1 MILSCQSIN
10 KSFITQTVLKDASFH
25 MEDFDKVAIVG
36 SNGAGKTT
44 LLRIITKELEADSG
58 QVSISKGKTIGYL
71 AQHNQLELQHTIY
84 EELLMM
90 RQDLV
95 ELEDQIRSMEANMK
109 HIEVSKMEDYLHEY
123 NQLTHTFE
131 QKNGYAYKSE
141 LIGVLKGLGFSK
153 EEFDTPVSTLSG
165 GQKTRVALGKMLYLN
180 PDLIILDEP
189 TNHLDIQ
196 AVTWLENYLS
206 NYKGAVIIVSHDRYF
221 LDKVVQK
228 VVEIEN
234 AQITSFVGNYSQY
247 VVKKEQLRITQY
259 HAYMNNQREIK
270 HQEEV
275 ITKLRSFNREKSI
288 KRADS
293 REKLLQKIEVIDKP
307 LEFKNEM
314 ALELKP
320 LVESGKDVLEIED
333 LSKSFSDTPLLK
345 NINLS
350 IKRGEHIALL
360 GANGTGKTTLLRL
373 IQDLIPSDAGSI
385 RLGAKVSIGYYDQE
399 HSVLNLDKTLFDE
412 IADTYPNLTNT
423 QIRNTLAAFLFTND
437 DAFKRIK
444 DLSGGEKGRV
454 ALAKLMLSNANFLIL
469 DEPTNHLDVYSR
481 EILEQALSNYQGT
494 LLYVSHDR
502 YFINKT
508 AHKIVEIKD
517 TSLNEYDGNYDY
529 YLEKS
534 ALTIDSNADNISSK
548 SQLKVINRP
557 TINSDSKSN
566 TVSDS
571 NEDNSSDKSTKLDW
585 QAQKEEQAKQRKR
598 ENLIKKTEQEIE
610 ELEARQSEIHEK
622 FLDPIIASSSV
633 KLQELTKEE
642 QAISTR
648 LESLYETWET
658 LM

>member
-1 MILSCQSIN
+1 
-10 KSFITQTVLKDASFH
+10 

-90 RQDLV
+90 RQDLI

-437 DAFKRIK
+437 DVFKRIK

-481 EILEQALSNYQGT
+481 EILEKALSNYQGT

>member
-1 MILSCQSIN
+1 
-10 KSFITQTVLKDASFH
+10 

-350 IKRGEHIALL
+350 IKREEHIALL

-437 DAFKRIK
+437 DVFKRIK

>member
-1 MILSCQSIN
+1 
-10 KSFITQTVLKDASFH
+10 

-36 SNGAGKTT
+36 SNGSGKTT

-437 DAFKRIK
+437 DVFKRIK

>member
-1 MILSCQSIN
+1 
-10 KSFITQTVLKDASFH
+10 

-153 EEFDTPVSTLSG
+153 EEFETPVSTLSG

-437 DAFKRIK
+437 DVFKRIK

-548 SQLKVINRP
+548 SHLKVINRP

-566 TVSDS
+566 TASDS

>member
-1 MILSCQSIN
+1 
-10 KSFITQTVLKDASFH
+10 

-437 DAFKRIK
+437 DVFKRIK

-534 ALTIDSNADNISSK
+534 ALTIDSNADNITSK

-557 TINSDSKSN
+557 TTNSDSKSN

-571 NEDNSSDKSTKLDW
+571 SEDNSSDKSTKLDW

>member
-1 MILSCQSIN
+1 
-10 KSFITQTVLKDASFH
+10 

-153 EEFDTPVSTLSG
+153 EEFETPVSTLSG

-437 DAFKRIK
+437 DVFKRIK

-534 ALTIDSNADNISSK
+534 SISVASEPDAT
-548 SQLKVINRP
+548 SSRNQLKVINRP